1 MIKADAADE
10 AHMAALFAELG
21 KSLPPLRGI
30 IHAAGVVSA
39 QALDAMDESSIRE
52 VLKPKVQGA

>member
-1 MIKADAADE
+1 MT
-10 AHMAALFAELG
+10 ALFAELG

-39 QALDAMDESSIRE
+39 QALDAMDESSFRE
-52 VLKPKVQGA
+52 VLKPKVQDA